1 MCFILYQFHYPF
13 INVSYLLLNFRVSC
27 RPVSLFSVMA
37 FHPSELL
44 TQGGSGKGTKHQLSH
59 ASLHVSCPEFPGIL
73 YTSLWREEWDE
84 MLRTSAFSNTL
95 QTAVAKLLSVVYLKP
110 PYECPIKMVGLLK
123 HKLHIEWSSPQSSD
137 AERVTRS
144 CQNHAILHSVS
155 QDMSLS
161 PSLTDCQSA
170 ATTVLWGGWWL

>member
-1 MCFILYQFHYPF
+1 
-13 INVSYLLLNFRVSC
+13 
-27 RPVSLFSVMA
+27 MA

-59 ASLHVSCPEFPGIL
+59 ASLHVSCQKSSLEF
-73 YTSLWREEWDE
+73 YTHHSGEKSEMK

-95 QTAVAKLLSVVYLKP
+95 QTAVAKLWSVVYLKP

-137 AERVTRS
+137 AERFTRS

-170 ATTVLWGGWWL
+170 ATTVLWGGQVCRGTEVGAGKLRCQPIRQF